1 MRVPALRSLARRA
14 WVVLAIFALPMVLA
28 TFSSHARA
36 QARPLAAHAPA
47 DTVFAVGLR
56 PQESPVDDLGTALAD
71 LDWEGARAGLDALTA
86 AFGEQDLGA
95 DLPFFLRGM
104 LGGLPGP
111 GQVPSGS
118 ELMSVLTSICPAA
131 GDALADV
138 TLHDADDALLSVGMS
153 RARPVPAAL
162 LQVRPTEGARVAA
175 QALVD
180 ALASCAEGQ
189 PLQQSGHDIV
199 VLEGGEMPLAA
210 ALANDVLLLANDPA
224 AVRGAIRRIEGA
236 DEPTFAD
243 SGAGAALAG
252 LDGRGLRLTLDT
264 AAVADL
270 AEGFLPSGDQGPP
283 IAGLMRERGLSAL
296 RTFGG
301 LSLRWT
307 LDGDGM
313 TQEAVLSVDAAGGD
327 EALAELLRCE
337 GCRAQGPFLVPRGAV
352 AVNGMSL
359 PLRGW
364 VRYVDGW
371 LTDLADAGAPVPPD
385 LRTAAQAAGLDL
397 DAALLDW
404 IGEDVQF
411 ARWEAISPDLRR
423 LVQQPASLTAV
434 TVRSQEAAE
443 RGIDAMVTSIRT
455 LAGMVEDEDFAA
467 FAEQIVV
474 REESYE
480 GTAYRRVQFGPTTDL
495 ALGVVN
501 NRLVLA
507 APTRAMET
515 VIDVAGGREQDA
527 FADEAYTEL
536 RDEAPADL
544 TAWSYGRPSADLVG
558 LADTLDVFTQPVAFA
573 ITAGLEAAEDEARPV
588 QAPSFGEGGRTQAV
602 EAPDFDASAVTP
614 APLSVPSSAEYE
626 LLSGNLPTLSLPS
639 RDVQVFRLEGI
650 EAGDTVEIEMTSD
663 PIDTYLYLLDP
674 ASGRVVDS
682 NDDAPDT
689 SRSALTFTAPEGEV
703 WIGAS
708 SFFSSG
714 GGPYTLTTRIVDGG
728 DAPSV
733 SFATGPFDPEQF
745 SPETLGVPGEVM
757 GELAGNEP
765 LVQDRGA
772 RAYRLEG
779 FEEGDV
785 LTVEMTSDMMD
796 TYLYLLDPAAPGIPM
811 SNDDAGGTSRSE
823 LRFRA
828 PAAGTE
834 VWVAASSFGGSEM
847 GPFQLRVTR
856 EGDEDEE
863 EDVAVTLADL
873 LPTVEIGPDVVRVIG
888 EHLGVS
894 TGWTSQ
900 DGAALRSV
908 HRWRVDW

>member
-1 MRVPALRSLARRA
+1 MRVPALRFLARPT
-14 WVVLAIFALPMVLA
+14 WVTSAVFALALA
-28 TFSSHARA
+28 LAALAPHATA

-47 DTVFAVGLR
+47 DTVFALGLR
-56 PQESPVDDLGTALAD
+56 PQRSPVDDLGTALAD

-86 AFGEQDLGA
+86 AMGEQDLGA

-104 LGGLPGP
+104 LGGMPGL
-111 GQVPSGS
+111 GQLPSGD
-118 ELMSVLTSICPAA
+118 ELMSALTSICPAA

-138 TLHDADDALLSVGMS
+138 SLHDADDALLSVGLS

-162 LQVRPTEGARVAA
+162 LQVRPTEGARATA

-180 ALASCAEGQ
+180 ALASCAEGE
-189 PLQQSGHDIV
+189 PLQQGGHDIV
-199 VLEGGEMPLAA
+199 VLEGGQMPVAA
-210 ALANDVLLLANDPA
+210 ALAGDVLLLANDPA
-224 AVRGAIRRIEGA
+224 AVRGAIRRMEGA

-243 SGAGAALAG
+243 GGAGAALADFG
-252 LDGRGLRLTLDT
+252 ARGLRMTLDT

-270 AEGFLPSGDQGPP
+270 AEGFLPSGDQAPP
-283 IAGLMRERGLSAL
+283 MAGLMRDRGLAAL
-296 RTFGG
+296 RTIGG
-301 LSLRWT
+301 LSLRFT
-307 LDGDGM
+307 LTDDGI
-313 TQEAVLSVDAAGGD
+313 TQEAVLSVDPAGGD
-327 EALAELLRCE
+327 DALAALLRCE

-352 AVNGMSL
+352 AVSGTSL

-371 LTDLADAGAPVPPD
+371 LTDLAEAGAPVPPD
-385 LRTAAQAAGLDL
+385 LRTAAQAAGVDL

-404 IGEDVQF
+404 IGEDMQS

-434 TVRSQEAAE
+434 TVRSQEDAE
-443 RGIDAMVTSIRT
+443 RGIDAMVTSVRN
-455 LAGMVEDEDFAA
+455 LAGLVEDEDFAA

-474 REESYE
+474 REESYQ
-480 GTAYRRVQFGPTTDL
+480 GTTYRRVQFGPTTDV

-507 APTRAMET
+507 TPTRAMKT
-515 VIDVAGGREQDA
+515 VIDVTGGREQDA

-544 TAWSYGRPSADLVG
+544 TSWSYARPGADLIG
-558 LADTLDVFTQPVAFA
+558 LADTMDVFTQPVAFA
-573 ITAGLEAAEDEARPV
+573 IAAGLQAAEDEGGAAQV
-588 QAPSFGEGGRTQAV
+588 PSFGEGNRARTV
-602 EAPDFDASAVTP
+602 EAPDFDASGVTP
-614 APLSVPSSAEYE
+614 EPLSVPSSAEYE
-626 LLSGNLPTLSLPS
+626 LGSGALPTLELPS
-639 RDVQVFRLEGI
+639 REVQLFRLEGI
-650 EAGDTVEIEMTSD
+650 EAGDPVEIEMTSD
-663 PIDTYLYLLDP
+663 PLDTYLYLLDP
-674 ASGRVVDS
+674 VSGRVVDS

-689 SRSALTFTAPEGEV
+689 SRSALTFTAPGGEV
-703 WIGAS
+703 WIGTS

-714 GGPYTLTTRIVDGG
+714 GGPYTLTTRIVD

-745 SPETLGVPGEVM
+745 SPEALSVPGDI
-757 GELAGNEP
+757 GGQLAGNEP
-765 LVQDRGA
+765 LVEDRGA

-779 FEEGDV
+779 FQEGDV
-785 LTVEMTSDMMD
+785 LTVEMTSDTMD
-796 TYLYLLDPAAPGIPM
+796 TYLYLLDPSVPTVVA

-834 VWVAASSFGGSEM
+834 VWVAASSFNGRGE

-856 EGDEDEE
+856 EGDEEE
-863 EDVAVTLADL
+863 EEGPAVTLADV
-873 LPTVEIGPDVVRVIG
+873 LPTLEIGPDVVRVIG

-894 TGWTSQ
+894 TSWTSQ
-900 DGAALRSV
+900 DDTALRSV